1 MFRQRL
7 QPARPHAQG
16 RCRCCFNCDIA
27 VSEVKLLLEEDG
39 HNCKICGLTPYFPT
53 KAVRERTKFNGERSI
68 QAFNRIVKTPDRTS
82 AAAYP
87 RHLKGQV
94 VADSMALRW
103 PGLLVRQYKFPRVV
117 DRFLVPATPEP
128 LISCQLGGSA
138 VFKERDI
145 GGNWLTHQLNRGT
158 LFVTRSRTPYEVSF
172 ASPLGEELENVQ
184 IHVAI
189 DVFLAALEAVYPGK
203 SDSVEVIDF
212 FGRDEALAYLCFAC
226 AEMLTKRVPA
236 KSERVAHLTK
246 LIASCLAEKYTTAAA
261 EKADF
266 RGGLPVRQLRKV
278 EDYVHEHLADD
289 ISLESLAE
297 LVELSPFHFSRVF
310 KQTTGMSP
318 LQFVTRERI
327 TRAQQLIRETERS
340 LIEIGLEVGY
350 KNPSHFA
357 QVFRRVAGVTPT
369 AFRSAL

>member
-1 MFRQRL
+1 
-7 QPARPHAQG
+7 
-16 RCRCCFNCDIA
+16 
-27 VSEVKLLLEEDG
+27 
-39 HNCKICGLTPYFPT
+39 
-53 KAVRERTKFNGERSI
+53 
-68 QAFNRIVKTPDRTS
+68 VKTPDRTS

-94 VADSMALRW
+94 VADSATLRW
-103 PGLLVRQYKFPRVV
+103 PGLFVRRYRHARVV

-128 LISCQLGGSA
+128 LISCQIKGSA
-138 VFKERDI
+138 VFKERDL
-145 GGNWLTHQLNRGT
+145 GGNWLTHQLQPGT

-172 ASPLGEELENVQ
+172 SSPVGEELENVQ
-184 IHVAI
+184 IHVAV
-189 DVFLAALEAVYPGK
+189 DVFLAACRASVPGANP
-203 SDSVEVIDF
+203 DHIDVIDF
-212 FGRDEALAYLCFAC
+212 FGRDEVLAHLCFAC
-226 AEMLTKRVPA
+226 AEMLAARVPA

-289 ISLESLAE
+289 ISLEPLAE
-297 LVELSPFHFSRVF
+297 LAELSPFHFSRVF

-327 TRAQQLIRETERS
+327 TRAQQLIRETKRS
-340 LIEIGLEVGY
+340 LIEIGLDVGY

-357 QVFRRVAGVTPT
+357 QVFRRVVGVTPT
-369 AFRSAL
+369 EFRSAL